1 VPPAAK
7 LFAVVT
13 TTQPPRPAPMEQA
26 GRRAAAWRPGSV
38 EVFVVLAVSAVVAR
52 GWLIGHTASPRV
64 LSWLTI
70 FASIVIQ
77 ATPFV
82 VLGTVA
88 SAAIAVLVPPA
99 FFARALPRRPALAVP
114 VAGVAGVVLPG
125 CECGSVPIA
134 GALVRRGV
142 TPAAAL
148 AFLLSAP
155 AINPVV
161 LVATSVAFPGQ
172 PRMVVGRL
180 AASLLASIG
189 MGWLWLR
196 LGRADWLR
204 PKDRPELADLR
215 RGAAFL
221 AACRADMTQAGGY
234 LAVGAVTAATL
245 NVAVPPRWLHA
256 VAGHP
261 VLSVVAL
268 SLLAVVLSICSE
280 ADAFVAASLTQFS
293 LTARLAFLVVGPMV
307 DAKLFAM
314 QAGAFGRRFAVRFAP
329 ATFAVAV
336 LSAVAVAAVLW

>member
-1 VPPAAK
+1 
-7 LFAVVT
+7 VVT
-13 TTQPPRPAPMEQA
+13 TTQPPRPAPVEPA
-26 GRRAAAWRPGSV
+26 GRQAAWRPGPV
-38 EVFVVLAVSAVVAR
+38 EAFVVLTVVAVVAR

-114 VAGVAGVVLPG
+114 VAGVAGAVLPG

-134 GALVRRGV
+134 GALVRRGL

-161 LVATSVAFPGQ
+161 LVATPVAFPGQ
-172 PRMVVGRL
+172 PRMVAGRL
-180 AASLLASIG
+180 VASLLASIG

-204 PKDRPELADLR
+204 PKDRPELAGPR

-221 AACRADMTQAGGY
+221 AACRVNMSQAGGY
-234 LAVGAVTAATL
+234 LAIGAVTQ
-245 NVAVPPRWLHA
+245 PPSTSRYRR
-256 VAGHP
+256 AGCTR
-261 VLSVVAL
+261 S
-268 SLLAVVLSICSE
+268 
-280 ADAFVAASLTQFS
+280 
-293 LTARLAFLVVGPMV
+293 
-307 DAKLFAM
+307 
-314 QAGAFGRRFAVRFAP
+314 P
-329 ATFAVAV
+329 ATRCCRSSRCRCSPWCCR
-336 LSAVAVAAVLW
+336 SAPKPTRSWPRR